1 MSACATS
8 TCCPPCPPEL
18 AGRRLRVEFVSLLA
32 QAQKLVG
39 INAADQYL
47 ALTLKASAAWPEA
60 LDTLNVDHLL
70 DNYAESLG
78 LPVNLTRSSEER
90 KQLRAAR
97 AEAAQAQALTEA
109 VQKGVGMVRELA
121 QSPLENP
128 EGRQG
133 TVLDSL
139 VRMLRTALPGG
150 LGHAQAGLSPQA
162 ESVPQAEPAPT
173 SMPAARH
180 EPKPAGTP

>member
-1 MSACATS
+1 MQQ
-8 TCCPPCPPEL
+8 
-18 AGRRLRVEFVSLLA
+18 G
-32 QAQKLVG
+32 Q
-39 INAADQYL
+39 
-47 ALTLKASAAWPEA
+47 
-60 LDTLNVDHLL
+60 
-70 DNYAESLG
+70 
-78 LPVNLTRSSEER
+78 RS
-90 KQLRAAR
+90 
-97 AEAAQAQALTEA
+97 QAQALTEA

-128 EGRQG
+128 EGKQG

-150 LGHAQAGLSPQA
+150 LGRAQAGLSPLT
-162 ESVPQAEPAPT
+162 ESVPQAEPTPT

>member
-1 MSACATS
+1 M
-8 TCCPPCPPEL
+8 
-18 AGRRLRVEFVSLLA
+18 EFVSLLA

-90 KQLRAAR
+90 KQFRAAR

-128 EGRQG
+128 EGKQG

-150 LGHAQAGLSPQA
+150 LGRAQAGLSPLT
-162 ESVPQAEPAPT
+162 ESVPQAEPTPT